1 MKTVTPAYKI
11 RSKSV
16 AQFVNGCMG
25 MLLSL
30 QIVVIAVIE
39 FACILKSTELVERL
53 IAAMVFV
60 K

>member
-11 RSKSV
+11 RSKSI

-25 MLLSL
+25 ELHLLKIGV
-30 QIVVIAVIE
+30 IVVIMFTRIW
-39 FACILKSTELVERL
+39 KSTKLVERL
-53 IAAMVFV
+53 IAVMVFV